1 MPVRSAASPSCR
13 LACWLPLY
21 RCRAKGSNIQEGP
34 GLNIARIEKNGRTFE
49 YISGE
54 DPILGGQLGVR
65 VVAGIQKNVMAIAKH
80 YILNNQET
88 DRSGGNMIA
97 DEKTIMELY
106 APPFEAVAA
115 TVAGYMCSYN
125 RVNGKP
131 VIAQPATLSECKH
144 WPHYYARVHAEYFAR
159 NLAGVYAC
167 ENPTT
172 LRKMLKGYYN
182 FSGFVVSDC
191 K

>member
-1 MPVRSAASPSCR
+1 MSVRSAASPSCR

-115 TVAGYMCSYN
+115 TVAGYMCRSVN
-125 RVNGKP
+125 PPPPPDQFTLPLRAPDERTRVSLEPNVPQSAYGAP
-131 VIAQPATLSECKH
+131 VNIA
-144 WPHYYARVHAEYFAR
+144 F
-159 NLAGVYAC
+159 
-167 ENPTT
+167 
-172 LRKMLKGYYN
+172 
-182 FSGFVVSDC
+182 
-191 K
+191 